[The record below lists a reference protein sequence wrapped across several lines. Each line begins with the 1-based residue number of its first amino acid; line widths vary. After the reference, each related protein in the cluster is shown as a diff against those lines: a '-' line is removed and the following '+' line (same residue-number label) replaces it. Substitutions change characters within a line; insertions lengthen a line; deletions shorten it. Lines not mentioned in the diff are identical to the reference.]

1 MRLTFM
7 QTSSKIAF
15 LVFALIATAAAADV
29 QLAGDWRGTSLCQQ
43 KNTACHDENVLL
55 HFSAPDSTG
64 TVTIVADKIINGKPE
79 HMGTI
84 IVKYDKAHA
93 FLRLDESDRIWEF
106 HQEGRGMHGTLTYQ
120 GKLFRKLEI
129 TKD

>member
-1 MRLTFM
+1 M
-7 QTSSKIAF
+7 QIPSKIALF
-15 LVFALIATAAAADV
+15 VFALIATAAAADV
-29 QLAGDWRGTSLCQQ
+29 QLGGDWRGTSLCQQ

-55 HFSAPDSTG
+55 HFSVPDSTG
-64 TVTIVADKIINGKPE
+64 RVTIVADKIVNGKPE
-79 HMGTI
+79 KMGTI

-93 FLRLDESDRIWEF
+93 TLRSDESDRIWEF
-106 HQEGRGMHGTLTYQ
+106 HQDGRAMHGTLTYQ